1 MATTPCAPMSM
12 GAVNGYVAALPGK
25 GAPLPA
31 PTRQFFEARMGHD
44 FSRVRV
50 HTGEEAAQ
58 SARALQAKA
67 YTTGQQIVFGKGQY
81 DTTSGE
87 GKRLL
92 AHELVHVVQ
101 QDDRVQRKKEAD
113 TYMKKEKIEPTHTIR
128 SDEKAMKTVVTG
140 ILSNKDSSLHSYMS
154 SKLGGLKDTKISID
168 DNGPFGYA
176 YRKYANKRGEH
187 QPDNVKDEDLALDV
201 RGFYDQDTNTAHVRT
216 RVNYCQLLHETVH
229 SLSNPHFL
237 FENVGDMLMEGL
249 TQYFT
254 DIVMKEQMQLAGGAA
269 SPCKDSSSYG
279 PHVACA
285 EQFVSKFGLDTMA
298 KLFFASDTSVLDT
311 MATRFGY
318 KDAHA
323 LALARSALCARVKD
337 IH

>member
-1 MATTPCAPMSM
+1 
-12 GAVNGYVAALPGK
+12 
-25 GAPLPA
+25 
-31 PTRQFFEARMGHD
+31 MGHD

-67 YTTGQQIVFGKGQY
+67 YTTGNEIVFGQGQY

-101 QDDRVQRKKEAD
+101 QDTRIQRDKAPD

-140 ILSNKDSSLHSYMS
+140 ILSNKGSSLNSYIS
-154 SKLGGLKDTKISID
+154 PKLGGLKDTKISID

-187 QPDNVKDEDLALDV
+187 QPDNVKDEDLASDV

-254 DIVMKEQMQLAGGAA
+254 DIIMKEQMQLASGAV
-269 SPCKDSSSYG
+269 SPCKDSSTYG

-285 EQFVSKFGLDTMA
+285 EQFVSKFGLDKMA
-298 KLFFASDTSVLDT
+298 KLFFSSDTTVLDT

-318 KDAHA
+318 KDAKT
-323 LALARSALCARVKD
+323 LARTRSALCARIKD